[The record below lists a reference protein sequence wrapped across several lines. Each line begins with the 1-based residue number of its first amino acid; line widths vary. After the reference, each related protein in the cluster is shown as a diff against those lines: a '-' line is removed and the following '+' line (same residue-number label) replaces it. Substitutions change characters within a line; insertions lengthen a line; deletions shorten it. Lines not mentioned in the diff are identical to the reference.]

1 MTNIKKINLILL
13 KYLIYV
19 FPLSFIIGNL
29 AINIS
34 IVLIIILSI
43 FPLNKEIFYF
53 NNSKI
58 FYLVSLFFLCLIL
71 STFFQLYSSGYY
83 SDWIKSLTFL
93 RYFFLLLII
102 KTVIYKKILNINF
115 FFTSSLIASI
125 FVSVDIFIQYIFG
138 KNILGYPPVA
148 SGGIK
153 YFSGLFNQELI
164 AGGFILMFST
174 IGIFSIFNILKTEK
188 KKTYLFLFA
197 ILIIFFS
204 FSLILAGN
212 RMPVVLFLLFLT
224 TLGLIYKK
232 KERIYFI
239 TFALLTTLLLT
250 TIIIKSETLSYR
262 VLNFYTGIPKPSL
275 VLEEINKKYP
285 NLEKYKNT
293 GKQFHNLKEFG
304 STENFTYIPYISGH
318 IVIFI
323 TSIDI
328 FKDKPLY
335 GNGIKSFRNNCSNKT
350 HLPNRVCESHPH
362 NYVMEILNDTGIIG
376 LFLIYSLVIYLIF
389 SNYKDYIRN
398 DSFKPLISN
407 WIYLAIIL
415 SVFINFFPF
424 KSTGSFFSTFN
435 SAFIFMILG
444 ISIGLNELKFKNR
457 DK

>member
-153 YFSGLFNQELI
+153 YVAGLFNQELI

-174 IGIFSIFNILKTEK
+174 IGIFSILIFLKQK

-197 ILIIFFS
+197 ILIIFFIFPNIGRIECQS
-204 FSLILAGN
+204 FYS
-212 RMPVVLFLLFLT
+212 
-224 TLGLIYKK
+224 Y
-232 KERIYFI
+232 YF
-239 TFALLTTLLLT
+239 
-250 TIIIKSETLSYR
+250 
-262 VLNFYTGIPKPSL
+262 
-275 VLEEINKKYP
+275 
-285 NLEKYKNT
+285 
-293 GKQFHNLKEFG
+293 
-304 STENFTYIPYISGH
+304 
-318 IVIFI
+318 
-323 TSIDI
+323 
-328 FKDKPLY
+328 
-335 GNGIKSFRNNCSNKT
+335 
-350 HLPNRVCESHPH
+350 
-362 NYVMEILNDTGIIG
+362 
-376 LFLIYSLVIYLIF
+376 
-389 SNYKDYIRN
+389 
-398 DSFKPLISN
+398 
-407 WIYLAIIL
+407 
-415 SVFINFFPF
+415 
-424 KSTGSFFSTFN
+424 
-435 SAFIFMILG
+435 
-444 ISIGLNELKFKNR
+444 
-457 DK
+457 